1 MNKLQIARDALASVE
16 QNIGSDPSL
25 QFLAEGLDVL
35 DEVANDGGSESEIAR
50 RIGNTYFEKT
60 CNLISATLE
69 AESETD
75 PSLEMLLNILREF
88 GNYEFGEKEQLSYL
102 KVKTFIQWFNRFF
115 QGYTQDEKKQILQ
128 NLQLRP

>member
-1 MNKLQIARDALASVE
+1 
-16 QNIGSDPSL
+16 
-25 QFLAEGLDVL
+25 
-35 DEVANDGGSESEIAR
+35 
-50 RIGNTYFEKT
+50 
-60 CNLISATLE
+60 
-69 AESETD
+69 
-75 PSLEMLLNILREF
+75 MLPNILREF

>member
-1 MNKLQIARDALASVE
+1 M
-16 QNIGSDPSL
+16 
-25 QFLAEGLDVL
+25 QFLAKGLDVL
-35 DEVANDGGSESEIAR
+35 DEVANDAGSESEITR

-60 CNLISATLE
+60 CNLISAKLE

-75 PSLEMLLNILREF
+75 PSLEMLLNVLREF
-88 GNYEFGEKEQLSYL
+88 ENYEFGEKEQLSDL